1 MKQFLLNTSGTFK
14 RILLAV
20 LLIASGWIFAN
31 TGNAFVPTDVQVKIV
46 KFYPNPATSYIN
58 FEFPVNIDRTYSISI
73 YSFSG
78 RKMKDIP
85 VSSSKLSIIL
95 SDDFYRGIYI
105 FQLHDKTGKLIEAGK
120 FQVAR

>member
-1 MKQFLLNTSGTFK
+1 MKQFLPITSGIFK
-14 RILLAV
+14 RLLLVTV
-20 LLIASGWIFAN
+20 LVASGLIFAN
-31 TGNAFVPTDVQVKIV
+31 TSNAFEPSDVQVKIV

-58 FEFPVNIDRTYSISI
+58 FEFPANIDRTYSISI

-78 RKMKDIP
+78 KKMKDLP
-85 VSSSKLSIIL
+85 VSTSKLSIIL

>member
-1 MKQFLLNTSGTFK
+1 MKQILLSKNGAVK
-14 RILLAV
+14 RILLATIFV
-20 LLIASGWIFAN
+20 ASGWIFCSA
-31 TGNAFVPTDVQVKIV
+31 GNASLPADTLVKVV

-58 FEFPVNIDRTYSISI
+58 FEFPTNIDRSYSISI

-78 RKMKDIP
+78 KKMKEMP
-85 VSSSKLSIIL
+85 VSSAKMTVIL

-105 FQLHDKTGKLIEAGK
+105 FQLHDKAGKLIEAGK

>member
-1 MKQFLLNTSGTFK
+1 MKQFLPITSGIFK
-14 RILLAV
+14 RLLLVTV
-20 LLIASGWIFAN
+20 LVASGLIFAN
-31 TGNAFVPTDVQVKIV
+31 TSNAFEPSDVQVKIV

-58 FEFPVNIDRTYSISI
+58 FEFPANIDRTYSISI

-78 RKMKDIP
+78 KKMMDLP
-85 VSSSKLSIIL
+85 VSTSKLSIIL

>member
-1 MKQFLLNTSGTFK
+1 MKQFLPITSGIFK
-14 RILLAV
+14 RLLLVSV
-20 LLIASGWIFAN
+20 LVASGLIFAN
-31 TGNAFVPTDVQVKIV
+31 TSNAFEPSDVQVKIV

-58 FEFPVNIDRTYSISI
+58 FEFPANIDRTYSISI

-78 RKMKDIP
+78 KKMKDLP
-85 VSSSKLSIIL
+85 VSTSKLSIIL

>member
-1 MKQFLLNTSGTFK
+1 MKQFLRNTSGTFK
-14 RILLAV
+14 RLLLATV
-20 LLIASGWIFAN
+20 LVASGLIFAN

-58 FEFPVNIDRTYSISI
+58 FEFPPNIDRTYSISI

-78 RKMKDIP
+78 KKMKDLP
-85 VSSSKLSIIL
+85 VSTSKLSIIL

>member
-1 MKQFLLNTSGTFK
+1 MKPILHKHTRIIRKSLLF
-14 RILLAV
+14 I
-20 LLIASGWIFAN
+20 LLIAAGWAF
-31 TGNAFVPTDVQVKIV
+31 THSGNALASSDIQVKIV

-58 FEFPVNIDRTYSISI
+58 FEFPANIDRTYSIAI

-78 RKMKDIP
+78 KKMEDVP
-85 VSSSKLSIIL
+85 VSSSKISIIL

-105 FQLHDKTGKLIEAGK
+105 FQLHDKNGKLVEAGK

>member
-1 MKQFLLNTSGTFK
+1 MKQFLPITSGIFK
-14 RILLAV
+14 RLLLASILV
-20 LLIASGWIFAN
+20 AGGLIFAN
-31 TGNAFVPTDVQVKIV
+31 TSNAFEPSDVQVKIV

-58 FEFPVNIDRTYSISI
+58 FEFPTNIDRTYSISI

-78 RKMKDIP
+78 KKMKDLP
-85 VSSSKLSIIL
+85 VSTSKLSIIL

>member
-1 MKQFLLNTSGTFK
+1 MKQSLLNTSGTFK

-58 FEFPVNIDRTYSISI
+58 FEFPANIDRTYTISI

-78 RKMKDIP
+78 KKMKDIS

-105 FQLHDKTGKLIEAGK
+105 FQLHDKTGRLIEAGK

>member
-1 MKQFLLNTSGTFK
+1 MKQFLPITSGIFK
-14 RILLAV
+14 RLLLASILV
-20 LLIASGWIFAN
+20 AGGLIFAN
-31 TGNAFVPTDVQVKIV
+31 TSNAFEPSDVQVKIV

-58 FEFPVNIDRTYSISI
+58 FEFPTNIDRTYSISI

-78 RKMKDIP
+78 KKMKDLP
-85 VSSSKLSIIL
+85 VNTSKLSIIL